1 MLLNQMKQ
9 RNKEKRKMK
18 ALILNSGLGSRMGV
32 LTSEHPKCM
41 TEISARET
49 ILSRQLKL
57 IAEAGIED
65 VVITTGYYDGV
76 LVKYCNSL
84 DLPLHFTFVKNPIY
98 DQTNYIYS
106 IYCAKDYLD
115 DDIVLLHG
123 DLVFEGEVFDRVV
136 ASPVS
141 CMAVSSTLPLPEKD
155 FKAKVV
161 DGMVMAVGVDIFNDA
176 MEAQALY
183 KLYRN
188 DWNVWLKKIIEF
200 CENDNRK
207 VYAENA
213 LNTLDGAAN
222 IHALDV
228 QNLLCSEID
237 NPEDLAVVSAK
248 LKEIESRTVYMC
260 FSTDIIHGG
269 HIAIIKKAQKL
280 GRLII
285 GVLSDEAVATY
296 KRLPLVPA
304 SERKVMF
311 ENVAGVYRVVDQETL
326 SYKDVLEKLHPD
338 IVVHGDDWCTGFQKP
353 IRDEVVSILASYGG
367 KLVEYPYS
375 SDDKYKDIEARTRS
389 DLAMPD
395 IRRGRLKKVLEM
407 KGLVTAMEAHDGLT
421 GLIVENT
428 VVHQDGGAHQFDAMW
443 ISSLCDSTAKGKP
456 DIELVDM
463 TSRFRTIEDITEV
476 TTKPIIFDGDTGGKT
491 EHFVYTVRSLERLGV
506 SMVIIEDKTG
516 LKKNSLFGTEV
527 VQTQD
532 SIENFSAKIRA
543 GKKAQR
549 TKEFMICARIES
561 LILEQGMEDALTR
574 AFAFAEAGAD
584 AIMIHSRKK
593 DPSEIQ
599 EFIEKF
605 RAKDKTTPIVLVPTS
620 FNSVTEEEWKKRG
633 ANIIIYANQL
643 MRAEVPA
650 MQKAAEMILE
660 CHRAEECDS
669 MLMPF
674 KDIIRLIPAEG

>member
-1 MLLNQMKQ
+1 
-9 RNKEKRKMK
+9 MK

-41 TEISARET
+41 TEISAHET

-57 IAEAGIED
+57 IADAGIEE

-76 LVKYCNSL
+76 LVNYCNSL

-106 IYCAKDYLD
+106 IYCARVYLD
-115 DDIVLLHG
+115 DDILLMHG
-123 DLVFEGEVFDRVV
+123 DLIFENEVLEKVL
-136 ASPVS
+136 ASESS
-141 CMAVSSTLPLPEKD
+141 CMTVSSTLLLPEKD
-155 FKAKVV
+155 FKARVI
-161 DGMVMAVGVDIFNDA
+161 DGKVMAVGVDIFNEA

-183 KLYRN
+183 KLN
-188 DWNVWLKKIIEF
+188 KDDWKVWLDKIVEF
-200 CENDNRK
+200 CEDADEGKKK

-213 LNTLDGAAN
+213 LNALNGTAN
-222 IHALDV
+222 ISALDV
-228 QNLLCSEID
+228 ENLLCAEID

-269 HIAIIKKAQKL
+269 HLAIIKKAQKL

-285 GVLSDEAVATY
+285 GVLSDEAVTSY
-296 KRLPLVPA
+296 KRLPLVPSA
-304 SERKVMF
+304 ERKKLF
-311 ENVAGVYRVVDQETL
+311 DAIADVYKVVDQETL
-326 SYKDVLEKLHPD
+326 SYKDNLLKYKPA

-375 SDDKYKDIEARTRS
+375 SDQKYADIQARTRS

-395 IRRGRLKKVLEM
+395 VRRGRLKKVLEM

-428 VVHQDGGAHQFDAMW
+428 VVHQEGGAHQFDAMW

-532 SIENFSAKIRA
+532 SIENFSNKIRA

-620 FNSVTEEEWKKRG
+620 FNSVTEEEWKERG

-650 MQKAAEMILE
+650 MQKAAETILTN
-660 CHRAEECDS
+660 HRAEECDA

-674 KDIIRLIPAEG
+674 KDIIRMIPAEV

>member
-1 MLLNQMKQ
+1 
-9 RNKEKRKMK
+9 MK

-32 LTSEHPKCM
+32 LTKEHPKCM
-41 TEISARET
+41 TEVSVHET
-49 ILSRQLKL
+49 ILSRQLRQ
-57 IAEAGIED
+57 IAEAGIRE
-65 VVITTGYYDGV
+65 VVITTGLFDTV
-76 LVKYCNSL
+76 LVEYCGKLN
-84 DLPLHFTFVKNPIY
+84 LPLEYTFVKNPIY
-98 DQTNYIYS
+98 DRTNYIYS
-106 IYCAKDYLD
+106 IYCARESLD
-115 DDIVLLHG
+115 DDILLMHG
-123 DLVFEGEVFDRVV
+123 DLVFENEVLDRVL
-136 ASPVS
+136 ATPGS
-141 CMAVSSTLPLPEKD
+141 CMTVSSTLPLPEKD
-155 FKAKVV
+155 FKAQIK
-161 DGMVMAVGVDIFNDA
+161 DGFVMKVGVDIFDEA

-183 KLYRN
+183 KLQKA
-188 DWNVWLKKIIEF
+188 DWKVWLDKICEF
-200 CENDNRK
+200 CEAGNTK

-213 LNTLDGAAN
+213 LNELDGAAN
-222 IHALDV
+222 IAALDV
-228 QNLLCSEID
+228 KDLLCAEID
-237 NPEDLAVVSAK
+237 NPEDLEKVSK
-248 LKEIESRTVYMC
+248 QLEEVKSRTVYMC

-269 HIAIIKKAQKL
+269 HIAIIRKAQRL

-285 GVLSDEAVATY
+285 GCLSDEAVASY
-296 KRLPLVPA
+296 KRFPLV
-304 SERKVMF
+304 SYEDRKTML
-311 ENVAGVYRVVDQETL
+311 ENITGVWQVVEQKKL
-326 SYKDVLEKLHPD
+326 SYRENLEKLKPAF
-338 IVVHGDDWCTGFQKP
+338 VVHGDDWCHGFQKP
-353 IRDEVVSILASYGG
+353 IRDEVVSILESYGG

-375 SDDKYKDIEARTRS
+375 ADDKYKDIEKRTRS

-395 IRRGRLKKVLEM
+395 IRRGRLKRVLDA
-407 KGLVTAMEAHDGLT
+407 KGLVTVMEAHDGLT

-443 ISSLCDSTAKGKP
+443 ESSLCDSTAKGKP

-561 LILEQGMEDALTR
+561 LILERGMEDALER
-574 AFAFAEAGAD
+574 AFAFVEAGAD
-584 AIMIHSRKK
+584 AVMIHSRKK

-605 RAKDKTTPIVLVPTS
+605 RAKDAITPIVLVPTS
-620 FNSVTEEEWKKRG
+620 FNSVTEEEWKERG

-660 CHRAEECDS
+660 NHRAEECDA

-674 KDIIRLIPAEG
+674 KDIIRLIPAEE

>member
-1 MLLNQMKQ
+1 
-9 RNKEKRKMK
+9 MK

-32 LTSEHPKCM
+32 LTSERPKCM
-41 TEISARET
+41 TEISTGET
-49 ILSRQLKL
+49 ILSRQLRQ
-57 IAEAGIED
+57 IADAGIEE

-76 LVKYCNSL
+76 LVQYCLSL
-84 DLPLHFTFVKNPIY
+84 ELPIHFTFVKNPIY
-98 DQTNYIYS
+98 DKTNYIYS
-106 IYCAKDYLD
+106 IYCAREHLD
-115 DDIVLLHG
+115 DDIILMHG
-123 DLVFEGEVFDRVV
+123 DLVFENEVFDRVM
-136 ASPVS
+136 ASEVS
-141 CMAVSSTLPLPEKD
+141 CMTVSSTLPLPEKD
-155 FKAKVV
+155 FKAQVV
-161 DGMVMAVGVDIFNDA
+161 DGKVMKVGVDIFNEA

-183 KLYRN
+183 KLFKE
-188 DWNVWLKKIIEF
+188 DWKVWLGKIEEF

-213 LNTLDGAAN
+213 LNELNGAAN
-222 IHALDV
+222 ITALDV
-228 QNLLCSEID
+228 ENLLCSEVD
-237 NPEDLAVVSAK
+237 NPEDLAVVTTK

-269 HIAIIKKAQKL
+269 HIAIIKKAHKL

-285 GVLSDEAVATY
+285 GVLSDEAVVSY

-304 SERKVMF
+304 SERKIMF
-311 ENVAGVYRVVDQETL
+311 ENVAGVYKVVDQRTL
-326 SYKDVLEKLHPD
+326 SYKENLEKYKPA

-353 IRDEVVSILASYGG
+353 IRDEVVSVLASYGG
-367 KLVEYPYS
+367 RLVEFPYS
-375 SDDKYKDIEARTRS
+375 SDQKYEEIQARTRAE
-389 DLAMPD
+389 LAMPD
-395 IRRGRLKKVLEM
+395 IRRGRLRKVLET

-428 VVHQDGGAHQFDAMW
+428 VVHRDGGAHQFDAMW
-443 ISSLCDSTAKGKP
+443 VSSLCDSTAKGKP

-527 VQTQD
+527 MQTQD
-532 SIENFSAKIRA
+532 SIENFCAKIQA
-543 GKKAQR
+543 GKRAQR

-561 LILEQGMEDALTR
+561 LILEKGLDDALER

-599 EFIEKF
+599 AFIEGF
-605 RAKDKTTPIVLVPTS
+605 RAKDATTPIVLVPTS
-620 FNSVTEEEWKKRG
+620 FNSVTEEEWKERG

-650 MQKAAEMILE
+650 MQKAAETILKY
-660 CHRAEECDS
+660 HRAEECDA

-674 KDIIRLIPAEG
+674 KDIIRMIPVEA